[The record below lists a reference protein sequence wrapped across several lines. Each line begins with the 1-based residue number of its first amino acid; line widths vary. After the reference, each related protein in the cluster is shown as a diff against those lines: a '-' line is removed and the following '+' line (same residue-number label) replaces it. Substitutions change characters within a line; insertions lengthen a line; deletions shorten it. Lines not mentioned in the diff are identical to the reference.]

1 MILSLSV
8 LILVTGCKTTNNP
21 IIQIPDLSIVRPER
35 PTLEGSYENMVKQLI
50 VYSNY
55 MELYATELE
64 DYIVEINHILAN

>member
-8 LILVTGCKTTNNP
+8 SMLGTGCKTTSDP
-21 IIQIPDLSIVRPER
+21 VIQIPDLSVVRPER

-55 MELYATELE
+55 MEMYATGLE
-64 DYIVEINHILAN
+64 DYIVEINYILAN